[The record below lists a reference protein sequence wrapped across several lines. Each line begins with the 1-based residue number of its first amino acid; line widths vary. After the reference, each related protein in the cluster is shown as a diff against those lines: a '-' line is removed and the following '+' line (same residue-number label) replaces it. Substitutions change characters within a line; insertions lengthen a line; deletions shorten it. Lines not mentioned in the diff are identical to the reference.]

1 MSQEQQPMNE
11 KDFLASLG
19 LDDIELEKTDNL
31 QPPDGQW
38 LLETLDTL
46 SLLRQIGALAN
57 NSAPILDPPPE
68 GSDDKPPIVAELL
81 NLLENTQ
88 PQDEKSLNDTAHEAT
103 QS

>member
-11 KDFLASLG
+11 KAFLASLG
-19 LDDIELEKTDNL
+19 LDDIELEKADNL

-57 NSAPILDPPPE
+57 NTAPVLDPPPE

-81 NLLENTQ
+81 DLLKNSQ
-88 PQDEKSLNDTAHEAT
+88 KNQEK
-103 QS
+103 

>member
-11 KDFLASLG
+11 KAFLASLG
-19 LDDIELEKTDNL
+19 LDDVELEKADNL

-57 NSAPILDPPPE
+57 NNAPILDPPPE
-68 GSDDKPPIVAELL
+68 GSNDKPPIVAELL
-81 NLLENTQ
+81 NLLEKSQ
-88 PQDEKSLNDTAHEAT
+88 QQDVKSQNDTAHEAT

>member
-1 MSQEQQPMNE
+1 MNE
-11 KDFLASLG
+11 KAFLASLG
-19 LDDIELEKTDNL
+19 LDDVELEKADNL

-57 NSAPILDPPPE
+57 NTAPVLDPPPE

-81 NLLENTQ
+81 DLLKNSQ
-88 PQDEKSLNDTAHEAT
+88 KNQEK
-103 QS
+103 

>member
-11 KDFLASLG
+11 KAFLASLG
-19 LDDIELEKTDNL
+19 LDDVELEKADNL

-46 SLLRQIGALAN
+46 SSLRQIGALAN
-57 NSAPILDPPPE
+57 HTAPVLDPPPKD
-68 GSDDKPPIVAELL
+68 SDNKPPIVAELL

-88 PQDEKSLNDTAHEAT
+88 QQDEKSQNDTAHKAT
-103 QS
+103 PS

>member
-1 MSQEQQPMNE
+1 MSEQNNKLNE
-11 KDFLASLG
+11 KEFLASLG
-19 LDDIELEKTDNL
+19 LDDIDLTVDE
-31 QPPDGQW
+31 QPNPQDGQW